1 MPKKETLREERTTNN
16 GVLATVSGKRIGI
29 FSNGRI
35 FPDALHVANVPTAF
49 LAAIVLGLLNM
60 SVKPILLVLSLPITV
75 VTLGIF
81 YLINQRTDVGTDFCR
96 DGRPVPIFKF
106 YVSVYDCN
114 RFEHRKLIITI
125 IYHKKS

>member
-81 YLINQRTDVGTDFCR
+81 YLIINGLMLELT
-96 DGRPVPIFKF
+96 
-106 YVSVYDCN
+106 SVVMGGLFQFSSFTSAFMIAIVLSIVN
-114 RFEHRKLIITI
+114 LIITD
-125 IYHKKS
+125 HLS

>member
-1 MPKKETLREERTTNN
+1 MGCWQRCLVNAL
-16 GVLATVSGKRIGI
+16 VFLATAG
-29 FSNGRI
+29 F

-81 YLINQRTDVGTDFCR
+81 YLIINGLMLELT
-96 DGRPVPIFKF
+96 
-106 YVSVYDCN
+106 SVVMGGLFQFSSFTSAFMIAIVLSIVN
-114 RFEHRKLIITI
+114 LIITD
-125 IYHKKS
+125 HLS

>member
-1 MPKKETLREERTTNN
+1 MPKKETLRKERTTNN
-16 GVLATVSGKRIGI
+16 GVLAAVSGKRIGI

-81 YLINQRTDVGTDFCR
+81 YLIINGLMLELT
-96 DGRPVPIFKF
+96 
-106 YVSVYDCN
+106 SVVMGGLFQFSSFTSAFMIAIVLSIVN
-114 RFEHRKLIITI
+114 LIITD
-125 IYHKKS
+125 HLS

>member
-35 FPDALHVANVPTAF
+35 FSDALHVANVPTAF

-81 YLINQRTDVGTDFCR
+81 YLIINGLMLELT
-96 DGRPVPIFKF
+96 
-106 YVSVYDCN
+106 SVVMGGLFQFSSFTSAFMIAIVLSIVN
-114 RFEHRKLIITI
+114 LIITD
-125 IYHKKS
+125 HLS

>member
-1 MPKKETLREERTTNN
+1 MGFWQRCLVNAL
-16 GVLATVSGKRIGI
+16 VFLATAG
-29 FSNGRI
+29 F

-81 YLINQRTDVGTDFCR
+81 DHQRTDVGTDFCR

-114 RFEHRKLIITI
+114 RFEHRKFDHYGSFII
-125 IYHKKS
+125 KNLK

>member
-1 MPKKETLREERTTNN
+1 MPKKETLRKERTTNN
-16 GVLATVSGKRIGI
+16 GVLAAVSGKRIGI

-81 YLINQRTDVGTDFCR
+81 YLIINGLMLELTSVVMGGLFNFQVLRQR
-96 DGRPVPIFKF
+96 
-106 YVSVYDCN
+106 
-114 RFEHRKLIITI
+114 L
-125 IYHKKS
+125 